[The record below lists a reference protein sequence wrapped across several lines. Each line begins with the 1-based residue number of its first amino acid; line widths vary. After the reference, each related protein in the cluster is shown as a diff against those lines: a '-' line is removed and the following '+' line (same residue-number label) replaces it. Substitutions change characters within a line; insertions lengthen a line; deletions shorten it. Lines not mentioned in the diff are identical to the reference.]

1 MTDVTDSLLGIFSDA
16 GDAAQAVTALRRAGF
31 GGPDLD
37 VLSGCPYPE
46 GAFGEEPSRHHLYAY
61 PFAGAAC
68 GLAVGIFLT
77 VGTQLSF
84 PVVTGGKPILSVPPM
99 INVLYEGTLLGA
111 IIATFL
117 GVLFESRLPDLE
129 TTPYDPRIT
138 EGYLGVLVRPGGE
151 RRDEAE
157 RALRDAGAVDVV
169 TSPPPAPPDQTAQPA
184 AESAG

>member
-1 MTDVTDSLLGIFSDA
+1 MSATVLGLFQEPDA
-16 GDAAQAVTALRRAGF
+16 AAQAMRALQHAGF
-31 GGPDLD
+31 GQHDLD

-46 GAFGEEPSRHHLYAY
+46 GTFGEAPVRHHLYAY

-77 VGTQLSF
+77 VGTQLAF

-111 IIATFL
+111 IIATVL

-129 TTPYDPRIT
+129 PALYHPRIA
-138 EGYLGVLVRPGGE
+138 EGYIGVLVHAGE
-151 RRDEAE
+151 RRDDAE
-157 RALRDAGAVDVV
+157 RALSSAGAGEIVV
-169 TSPPPAPPDQTAQPA
+169 GEPGSTTL
-184 AESAG
+184 